1 MRRIQCSSTRPPRRL
16 RSLWTTG
23 FLGENRGSKRASR
36 GDGAQSHLLRPAAP
50 PGGSVTFDPSGRSL
64 SDFTVELDVY
74 SGPYEWL
81 LALILKEELEIF
93 EVPLRELVGLYLKAR
108 DPVAPN
114 ALERDTDFAGS
125 AAALILLKSRTL
137 SPFLK
142 ADAED
147 DEETISPEQ
156 LAERLTEY
164 LKIQR
169 GAHAL
174 PPRPGR
180 LRIRPEL
187 LSEAARRVF
196 SRRLEPPVEHLGPIT
211 VTLQELASLIYAAL
225 VRGPVSYEE
234 LVRDMDRLKKA
245 VAFAAALSLAQEG
258 HLRLTQA
265 EPLGPLT
272 LEPGA

>member
-1 MRRIQCSSTRPPRRL
+1 
-16 RSLWTTG
+16 
-23 FLGENRGSKRASR
+23 
-36 GDGAQSHLLRPAAP
+36 
-50 PGGSVTFDPSGRSL
+50 VTSL

-81 LALILKEELEIF
+81 LALILKDELEIF
-93 EVPLRELVGLYLKAR
+93 EVPLRELVSLYVRSR
-108 DPVAPN
+108 DPRAPN

-137 SPFLK
+137 CPDPESG
-142 ADAED
+142 EE
-147 DEETISPEQ
+147 EETLSPEQ

-164 LKIQR
+164 LKVQR
-169 GAHAL
+169 GSHLLRERFASNAGHYPSAHAV

-180 LRIRPEL
+180 LRVDPERL
-187 LSEAARRVF
+187 LEAGRRAF
-196 SRRLEPPVEHLGPIT
+196 SRPAEPPVGHLGPIT
-211 VTLQELASLIYAAL
+211 VTLQELASVIGAAL
-225 VRGPVSYEE
+225 ARGPVSYEE
-234 LVRDMDRLKKA
+234 LVKDMDRLRSA

-258 HLRLTQA
+258 RLRLSQA